1 MVKSH
6 QQIAQANNL
15 YSQKQPV
22 SQQNQAKFLSK
33 SPNTQNKLMAQT
45 NYGKFK
51 VIPTQNAQISSN
63 QPYTRG
69 PGMPQS
75 NAQYLPKLG
84 GTSQGPSSQAYSGV
98 PTQSASAQNQYF
110 QQMQKTKV
118 PT

>member
-1 MVKSH
+1 
-6 QQIAQANNL
+6 
-15 YSQKQPV
+15 
-22 SQQNQAKFLSK
+22 
-33 SPNTQNKLMAQT
+33 MAQT

-69 PGMPQS
+69 PGMPQT

-84 GTSQGPSSQAYSGV
+84 GTSQGPSSAAYSGA

-110 QQMQKTKV
+110 QQMQKSKV
-118 PT
+118 PTQQIHTQSQQNIGRNQGGVGMQSAQALNFRQNLNMSLQQI